1 MLKIDQCDSMTNV
14 RVRFAP
20 SPTGPLHIGGI
31 RTALYNYLYAK
42 KHGGTFLLRIED
54 TDQNRFVAGAEAYI
68 MDSLKW
74 CGLIPGEGPE
84 QGGPHKPY
92 RQSERKEIYQK
103 YVQKL
108 IESEKAYYAF
118 DTIEE
123 LEAMR
128 GAENDH
134 IKYDS
139 TSRINMRNSLSLTP
153 EATQKLISEGS
164 PYVVRLLIPQNRKIT
179 FKDLI
184 RGDVTFDTK
193 ELDDKVILKA
203 DGLPT
208 YHLANVVDDY
218 LMQITHVIRGEEWL
232 SSTAHH
238 VLLYEA
244 FGWKTAMPEF
254 AHLPLIL
261 KPSGK
266 GKLSKRDG
274 QKFGFPVF
282 PLQWIDE
289 DPDESFEGFKS
300 VGFHPDALVN
310 FLAFLGWNPGT
321 EQEIFSLE
329 ELVEAFSIEQIGKS
343 GARFDFDKAL
353 WYNMQYISNQ
363 NLDELTGQVQP
374 FMHRAGIKVSDQEL
388 QPIVSLMRDRIRTY
402 SEMPVTCAFFFMP
415 VEEFDTA
422 TIRKKWNLSIKNRYQ
437 PIISQLEAI
446 IEFRAPTIK
455 DVINL
460 FINENQLKFGDFLP
474 LLRIALSGDSKGPD
488 LFTIMEILGQQVC
501 VLRLKAAIQVF
512 DEATSLND
520 QS

>member
-1 MLKIDQCDSMTNV
+1 MTNV

-31 RTALYNYLYAK
+31 RTALYNFLYAK
-42 KHGGTFLLRIED
+42 KHGGTFILRIED
-54 TDQNRFVAGAEAYI
+54 TDQNRFVDGAEAYI
-68 MDSLKW
+68 LDSLKW
-74 CGLIPGEGPE
+74 CGLIPEEGPD

-92 RQSERKEIYQK
+92 RQSERKDIYQK

-108 IESEKAYYAF
+108 IANERAYYAF
-118 DTIEE
+118 DTIDE

-139 TSRINMRNSLSLTP
+139 TTRMNMHNSLSLTP
-153 EATQKLISEGS
+153 EMTEKLISEGL
-164 PYVVRLLIPQNRKIT
+164 PYVVRLLIPENRKIT
-179 FKDLI
+179 FTDRI

-193 ELDDKVILKA
+193 ELDDKIILKA

-218 LMQITHVIRGEEWL
+218 LMEITHVIRGEEWL

-244 FGWKTAMPEF
+244 FGWQTVMPEF

-282 PLQWIDE
+282 PLQWIDD
-289 DPDESFEGFKS
+289 DPAESFEGFKS
-300 VGFHPDALVN
+300 VGFHPAALVN

-363 NLDELTGQVQP
+363 NLDELTEQIQP
-374 FMHRAGIKVSDQEL
+374 FMLKSGIKVSDQEL
-388 QPIVSLMRDRIRTY
+388 RPIVSLMRDRIKTY
-402 SEMPVTCAFFFMP
+402 SEMPVASAFFFKP
-415 VEEFDTA
+415 VEEIDTT
-422 TIRKKWNLSIKNRYQ
+422 TIRKKWNLAIKNRYQ
-437 PIISQLEAI
+437 TFISQLDALND
-446 IEFRAPTIK
+446 FRAPTIK

-460 FINENQLKFGDFLP
+460 FIVENQLKFGDFLP

-488 LFTIMEILGQQVC
+488 LFMLMEILGQEVC
-501 VLRLKAAIQVF
+501 VKRLREAVNVF
-512 DEATSLND
+512 DDVTPSND
-520 QS
+520 QP